1 MFNRTAVFVLMLA
14 AAAAGPVR
22 AQSTAAG
29 NDEAGL
35 TRIRAEIAQ
44 LRQAYEGRIQA
55 LEQRLQDAE
64 ARLAPAP
71 AVALPAPVAPSPATR
86 SAANS
91 FNPEIGLILGGT
103 YANLS
108 RDPQQFRI
116 QGFVPAGGE
125 IGPGARSFSLGE
137 SELRFSANIDPLFS
151 GRLTAALGGD
161 NSVAVEEALVQS
173 RGLANGLNVQAGR
186 FLSSLGYLNAQHR
199 HVWDFVD
206 APLAYQAFLGGQYRQ
221 DGLQVRWLAPTERF
235 IEAGLEVGNGA
246 GFPGSDRN
254 RNGVGATTLF
264 AHVGD
269 DLGESSSWRVGLSY
283 LRTAAADRAY
293 DDVDS
298 TGTGISN
305 TFAGRSRVWVA
316 DAIYKW
322 APEGNATQRNFKL
335 QGEYFRRTEAGSLTY
350 DSQAQS
356 LGTATGAYRSAQ
368 SGAYLQGV
376 YQFMASWRAGLRV
389 DRLAAGRTQ
398 IGLVDAGVRTSADF
412 PGLASYKPARTSL
425 MFDYSPTEFSRLRLQ
440 FARDRSRPGIVDNQ
454 IFLQY
459 IMSLGAH
466 GAHAF

>member
-1 MFNRTAVFVLMLA
+1 MFNRAAVFVLMLA

-29 NDEAGL
+29 NDDAAL
-35 TRIRAEIAQ
+35 ARIRAEIAQ
-44 LRQAYEGRIQA
+44 LRQAYESRIQA
-55 LEQRLQDAE
+55 LEQRLQEAE
-64 ARLAPAP
+64 ARLAP

-86 SAANS
+86 SATNS
-91 FNPEIGLILGGT
+91 FNPDIGLILTGT

-108 RDPQQFRI
+108 RDPQQFRM

-125 IGPGARSFSLGE
+125 TGPGARSFSLGE
-137 SELRFSANIDPLFS
+137 SELVLSASIDPLFS
-151 GRLTAALGGD
+151 GRLTTALGGN
-161 NSVAVEEALVQS
+161 NSLTVEEALVQS
-173 RGLANGLNVQAGR
+173 RGLATGLNVQAGR
-186 FLSSLGYLNAQHR
+186 FLSSLGYLNEQHR

-206 APLAYQAFLGGQYRQ
+206 APLAYQAFLGGQFHQ
-221 DGLQVRWLAPTERF
+221 DGLQLRWLAPTERF
-235 IEAGLEVGNGA
+235 IEAGFEAGNGA
-246 GFPGSDRN
+246 GFPGNERN

-264 AHVGD
+264 AHIGD
-269 DLGESSSWRVGLSY
+269 DIGESASWRLGLSS
-283 LRTAAADRAY
+283 LRSAATARAY
-293 DDVDS
+293 GDVDS
-298 TGTGISN
+298 TGTRISN

-389 DRLAAGRTQ
+389 DRLAAGRPQ

-412 PGLASYKPARTSL
+412 PGLASYQPARTSL